1 MTFKA
6 GKWFLNLFRDHGY
19 SCPMSLN
26 SLIFG
31 ALRDKNVTAKI
42 SPLVAPDYKQ
52 YQCYLEYIQAKP
64 PTPVKRTSKRTSA

>member
-6 GKWFLNLFRDHGY
+6 GKWFLDLFRDHGY
-19 SCPMSLN
+19 PCPMSLN

-42 SPLVAPDYKQ
+42 SPLVAPDYK
-52 YQCYLEYIQAKP
+52 
-64 PTPVKRTSKRTSA
+64 

>member
-42 SPLVAPDYKQ
+42 SPLVAPDYK
-52 YQCYLEYIQAKP
+52 
-64 PTPVKRTSKRTSA
+64 